1 MRIAI
6 VTGASSGIGQEF
18 VKQISMHFSSL
29 EEIWVIARRKERM
42 EELQDMVDTKLR
54 ILPLDLTNEDDLNTL
69 KNTIEVEK
77 PNIRILVNSSGFGKI
92 GMFSELSHEENIGM
106 IDLNCKALTSVT
118 YFSLPYMKKGSRIIQ
133 IASSAG
139 FLPQPRFAVYA
150 ATKSYVLSLSR
161 ALAHELKKR
170 NISVLA
176 VCPGP
181 VKTEFFDLAE
191 KTGKIKLYKKV
202 VMADPVKV
210 VKLSLKDSK
219 DKKEISVYS
228 APMKL
233 LLLASKLLPQK
244 ILLSTMDIL
253 K

>member
-77 PNIRILVNSSGFGKI
+77 PNIRILVNASGFGKI

-219 DKKEISVYS
+219 DKKEIFVYS